1 MIYEV
6 EVSEQSESDLRGIFE
21 YIAFKLQS
29 LERYQKY
36 VEVQFKKSSFIQV
49 CRKPPN
55 FSCGECQS
63 VFAVTF
69 KII

>member
-6 EVSEQSESDLRGIFE
+6 EVSEQSESDLRGIFA

-36 VEVQFKKSSFIQV
+36 VEVQFKKSSFIV
-49 CRKPPN
+49 CLL
-55 FSCGECQS
+55 
-63 VFAVTF
+63 
-69 KII
+69 

>member
-36 VEVQFKKSSFIQV
+36 VEVQFKKSAFMHLTGVASNLKSEDFYPM
-49 CRKPPN
+49 RHKN
-55 FSCGECQS
+55 
-63 VFAVTF
+63 T
-69 KII
+69 